1 MKTNSGS
8 TSASS
13 SSTLKKGHVEEELKV
28 EESKSKFS
36 NEEHSNLIVKAYA
49 DGEKYLR
56 ISVESKDVEECPPV
70 DLFCCIDVSGSM
82 GWSCAGKTDGRT
94 EYVENGFS
102 LLDLVRHALKTV
114 IKTLRPQDRLC
125 FMTFNNSSKVVM
137 PFTKMD

>member
-1 MKTNSGS
+1 M
-8 TSASS
+8 
-13 SSTLKKGHVEEELKV
+13 
-28 EESKSKFS
+28 
-36 NEEHSNLIVKAYA
+36 EHSNLIVKGYA

-56 ISVESKDVEECPPV
+56 ISVTAKDAEQCPPV

-114 IKTLRPQDRLC
+114 IKTMRPQDRLC
-125 FMTFNNSSKVVM
+125 FMTFNNSSNVVM
-137 PFTKMD
+137 DYTEMTESG